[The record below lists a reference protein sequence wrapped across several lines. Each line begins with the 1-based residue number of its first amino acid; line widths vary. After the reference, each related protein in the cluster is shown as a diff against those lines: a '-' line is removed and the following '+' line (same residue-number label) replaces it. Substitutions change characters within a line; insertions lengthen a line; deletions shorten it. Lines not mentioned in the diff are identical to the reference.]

1 MKTQSILICTVGLFL
16 FSCQKTNVK
25 ENQPPPEPEAMETKI
40 KVQKVSLPNL
50 NLDSEKFGEAGI
62 RNGKVLSA
70 EEIKNLGLDRMDAE
84 VTKRISDY
92 PDIKYFLL
100 KDSHSGENGSVKLLS
115 RTYEMENQ
123 AWMATYDKSN
133 QLVDFLLV
141 FYDEFAES
149 AHQIETKIQNDEIVI
164 TEHQLNFETDKE
176 NITSVTYEINNDLK
190 FQKITPKN

>member
-1 MKTQSILICTVGLFL
+1 
-16 FSCQKTNVK
+16 
-25 ENQPPPEPEAMETKI
+25 
-40 KVQKVSLPNL
+40 
-50 NLDSEKFGEAGI
+50 
-62 RNGKVLSA
+62 
-70 EEIKNLGLDRMDAE
+70 
-84 VTKRISDY
+84 
-92 PDIKYFLL
+92 
-100 KDSHSGENGSVKLLS
+100 
-115 RTYEMENQ
+115 MENQ